1 MSQLT
6 GGNLSL
12 LQTKKVQASL
22 NRVTKSLKRG
32 VEQSMIKA
40 LVSLASGEFADS
52 GALIRVVEALE
63 NVKQEILD
71 ALDYEHTNEA
81 TAQAQYEDEVA
92 EREEDNRRLTREVN
106 LTQGEIES
114 TERRIADKE
123 NFLVLKNTDLENFS
137 AELEAE
143 HAAFEEAT
151 EFYEDVRA
159 ELVREQAVGND
170 ALAIIQN
177 AGFGGNVNN
186 NIGFWTK

>member
-1 MSQLT
+1 M
-6 GGNLSL
+6 
-12 LQTKKVQASL
+12 
-22 NRVTKSLKRG
+22 
-32 VEQSMIKA
+32 
-40 LVSLASGEFADS
+40 EF
-52 GALIRVVEALE
+52 
-63 NVKQEILD
+63 
-71 ALDYEHTNEA
+71 EHTNEA
-81 TAQAQYEDEVA
+81 TAQSQYEDEVA

-151 EFYEDVRA
+151 EFYEDVRS

-170 ALAIIQN
+170 ALVIIQN

-186 NIGFWTK
+186 NIGF